1 MRRLLLLSA
10 VLTLGSACAQE
21 VAQLDPVPPAT
32 GVTMPPAEGRY
43 RISGERALRPAQIG
57 DDGVHTYIIWTEEQA
72 LPAVFA
78 ISPTGTEEMVDGYMR
93 QGIFTIDR
101 IHQKLVF
108 RIDKKAAKAER
119 IGN

>member
-1 MRRLLLLSA
+1 MRHLLI
-10 VLTLGSACAQE
+10 LTAALTFGSACAQE
-21 VAQLDPVPPAT
+21 VTALDPVPAVS
-32 GVTMPPAEGRY
+32 GVTIPPSEGRY
-43 RISGERALRPAQIG
+43 RLSGERALRPAQIA
-57 DDGVHTYIIWTEEQA
+57 DDGIHTYIIWTEQQA

-93 QGIFTIDR
+93 QGVFTIDR